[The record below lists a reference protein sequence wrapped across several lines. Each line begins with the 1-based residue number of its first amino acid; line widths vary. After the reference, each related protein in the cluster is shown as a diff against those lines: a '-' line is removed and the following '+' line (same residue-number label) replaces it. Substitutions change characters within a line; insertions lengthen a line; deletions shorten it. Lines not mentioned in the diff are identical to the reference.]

1 MYGVRKLL
9 VGVDLICADSS
20 APAYE
25 LPPPTMEAIE
35 LGLRIAQRSQSQVL
49 FLTVMPAED
58 SVPDNP
64 VAAAILDEL
73 LAEAKERGVQASS
86 KIVIGRAWME
96 IIREVQEGGHDMVL
110 VGSRNHRA
118 RELLL
123 GTTGTKLL
131 RKCPCPVWVA
141 RPDTS
146 NEIPLVMVADDLTPV
161 GAHSVQLGVSAAQ
174 VLEARLLVVNA
185 VQYPLEASL
194 RRTGCPPDEID
205 EHRDAQIADAQ
216 RITSDHLA
224 QTDYRTL
231 TQGVNVEVTH
241 GPPDVVILNA
251 MEEHP
256 TDLLV
261 MGTVARSGIPGLLV
275 GNTAERLLPQVE
287 CSVLAVKPEGFECP
301 VRFD

>member
-1 MYGVRKLL
+1 MYGVQKLL
-9 VGVDLICADSS
+9 VGVDLICADPS

-35 LGLRIAQRSQSQVL
+35 LGLQIGARSKAQVL
-49 FLTVMPAED
+49 FLTVMPPDD

-64 VAAAILDEL
+64 VATGILNDL
-73 LAEAKERGVQASS
+73 LAEAQERGVQATS
-86 KIVIGRAWME
+86 KIVVGRAWME
-96 IIREVQEGGHDMVL
+96 IIRQVQDGGHDMVL

-118 RELLL
+118 RERLM

-146 NEIPLVMVADDLTPV
+146 NDVPLVMVADDLTPV

-174 VLEARLLVVNA
+174 ILEARLLIVNA
-185 VQYPLEASL
+185 VQYPLEAGL
-194 RRTGCPPDEID
+194 RRTGCPPEEID
-205 EHRDAQIADAQ
+205 EHRDAQIADAK
-216 RITSDHLA
+216 RIINEHLA

-231 TQGVNVEVTH
+231 SQGTNVEITH
-241 GPPDVVILNA
+241 GPPDVVIFNA

-261 MGTVARSGIPGLLV
+261 MGTIARSGIPGLLV

-287 CSVLAVKPEGFECP
+287 CSVLAVKPEGFESP